1 LEFKPTGYG
10 RRGSNVPYKV
20 VHCQVCKQ
28 GIGGQDFP
36 ERMAKI
42 RSHYKKKHPKK
53 WKEAIRR
60 GVLKR
65 KAR

>member
-1 LEFKPTGYG
+1 M
-10 RRGSNVPYKV
+10 PYKV
-20 VHCQVCKQ
+20 VHCRVCKQ

-42 RSHYKKKHPKK
+42 RSHYKKEHPKK
-53 WKEAIRR
+53 WQEAIRR

-65 KAR
+65 KRKAR